1 MIRLEDMRVFA
12 KVVETQSFTG
22 AGRLLDM
29 PKQTV
34 SRRISELEAALGAQ
48 LLHRTTRR
56 LHLTEAGEVYAAR
69 CAEVVRL
76 AEEANSGAVADH
88 AAPQGVLRV
97 TADTVFGE
105 AFLAA
110 LIAEYVGRYP
120 DVRIEVMLTARRVEL
135 VEEGLD
141 VAIRVGRLHDSYLTA
156 RRLCPA
162 HVRYCA
168 SPGYVEARGL
178 PKAPDDLRQ
187 HECITLAPDGGP
199 VRWPF
204 KGPDGDIFVP
214 VSGRVAVN
222 NFALAQQAALLGL
235 GITTFPAFACEDDIR
250 AGRLVPV
257 LDDWLA
263 DHGAVF
269 VVFAGNRHLAPKIRA
284 FVDLAVESFA
294 KAPPWESPRGVA
306 NLPGL
311 WSPA

>member
-12 KVVETQSFTG
+12 KVAEAHSFTG

-34 SRRISELEAALGAQ
+34 SRRVAELEAALGSQ

-56 LHLTEAGEVYAAR
+56 LFLTEVGEAYAAR
-69 CAEVVRL
+69 CAELVRL
-76 AEEANSGAVADH
+76 ADEANSGATADRL
-88 AAPQGVLRV
+88 APQGVLRV

-120 DVRIEVMLTARRVEL
+120 GVRVEVLLTARRVEL
-135 VEEGLD
+135 AEEGLD
-141 VAIRVGRLHDSYLTA
+141 LAIRVGRLPDSSLTA

-162 HVRYCA
+162 SVRYCA
-168 SPGYVEARGL
+168 SPGYLEAHGL
-178 PKAPDDLRQ
+178 PKTPDDLRR
-187 HECITLAPDGGP
+187 HECITLGPDGGP
-199 VRWPF
+199 VGWPF
-204 KGPDGDIFVP
+204 KGPGGDTRVP

-222 NFALAQQAALLGL
+222 NFALAHQAALLGL

-269 VVFAGNRHLAPKIRA
+269 LVFAGNRHLAPKIRA
-284 FVDLAVESFA
+284 FVDLAVEWFR
-294 KAPPWESPRGVA
+294 KEAPWQTPRGQVSPRA
-306 NLPGL
+306 L
-311 WSPA
+311 